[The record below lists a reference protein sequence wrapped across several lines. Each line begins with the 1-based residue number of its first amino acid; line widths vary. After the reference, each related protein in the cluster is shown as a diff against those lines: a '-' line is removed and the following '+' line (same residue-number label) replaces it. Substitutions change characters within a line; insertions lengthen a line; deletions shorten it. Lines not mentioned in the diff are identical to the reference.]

1 MQWKMWI
8 FLGSMSIIAGMAGCE
23 TAGGAAP
30 IQNTRSLNPG
40 LVMPTPL
47 MMEMALVKGSQG
59 AGWGDPQLKW
69 ELGRNDSPVRA
80 TRGLPDYPDY
90 LEIQYSQRERLQV
103 TNGRPWENSSYSTR
117 IHDHRLR
124 R

>member
-1 MQWKMWI
+1 MQWKMWL

-23 TAGGAAP
+23 TAGGAGP

-59 AGWGDPQLKW
+59 AGWGDPQLRW
-69 ELGRNDSPVRA
+69 EAGRNDSPVRA
-80 TRGLPDYPDY
+80 TGGLPDYPDY